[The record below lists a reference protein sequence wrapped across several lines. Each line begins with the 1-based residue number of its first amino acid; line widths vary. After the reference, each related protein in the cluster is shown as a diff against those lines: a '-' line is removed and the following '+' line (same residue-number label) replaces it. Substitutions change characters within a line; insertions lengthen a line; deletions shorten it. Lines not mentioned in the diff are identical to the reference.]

1 MENNGAGDK
10 CLAEAPP
17 QLKWLQVLSP
27 GACSWALHP
36 GQGQVLWSHPQ
47 RKMGP
52 RRAYQDGSPGTPG
65 EGKGGAWAD
74 VNYMFL
80 STPGQV
86 TLVREVDMQ
95 LCGGKGGGR
104 AEPPFPWMLICKLQ
118 RFLRWSSSHRMSEPE
133 RTPLPPNP
141 TNSFPFRWKTDSRK
155 VQVKF

>member
-74 VNYMFL
+74 VNYMFPLHPRASDSGERSRHATVWWEGRRQGRTSL
-80 STPGQV
+80 S
-86 TLVREVDMQ
+86 LDVD
-95 LCGGKGGGR
+95 L
-104 AEPPFPWMLICKLQ
+104 
-118 RFLRWSSSHRMSEPE
+118 
-133 RTPLPPNP
+133 
-141 TNSFPFRWKTDSRK
+141 
-155 VQVKF
+155 